1 MLTAGHGAE
10 PIMIDTTPPVV
21 GYVLDGDVHLQDL
34 NYQPYD
40 DRICVQWYEWFDAE
54 SGIERLVNFA
64 LHYPSLINCHKS
76 FFEFLL
82 CLGSCGQLAHLQT
95 ELTSWIG
102 RSLVDK
108 KNLPVQTFS

>member
-54 SGIERLVNFA
+54 SGIERLVNVIIQ
-64 LHYPSLINCHKS
+64 HCTKYIVINDSKS
-76 FFEFLL
+76 SYWA
-82 CLGSCGQLAHLQT
+82 G
-95 ELTSWIG
+95 
-102 RSLVDK
+102 
-108 KNLPVQTFS
+108 